1 MSNRK
6 LFTRGIVFG
15 YGAITAQILYS
26 FASIPLALGFLSK
39 AEFGMWGLITTIVG
53 YFMLAEMGIS
63 NSVMR
68 HLMECKEGKDAL
80 KYGRIF
86 TGSALIMGLIALIIA
101 IFGIVASLF
110 VASLFPLPPE
120 LLTSFRTV
128 MIAQS
133 LLMGINMGTQ
143 MLGIPLYVHHRQDI
157 SQVSQIVLFIIYYV
171 VLHLAFKAGWGIY
184 SMLAN
189 QAAGILWG
197 VGFNFMSCSR
207 LHFYPKRG
215 TWHLP
220 FREEWASIWRYSR
233 DVFAVQI
240 GGMILSSLPQLMI
253 ARLLGLEAS
262 ATWSV
267 ATRPFAI
274 LRQIVGRPF
283 DVALPMIYDSY
294 IHGNMKTVTTR
305 WQEVTQVVL
314 AISGATYAV
323 AAANNATFLHLWTSG
338 RIHWEPAN
346 HWILAC
352 YFYVITMAGLAFG
365 AIGIDKSIG
374 KSRFV
379 GFAQAILTL
388 AIIEPMTRWLGIPGL
403 IIAVTLPFIPG
414 MTLFGVRYL
423 GGITGFPSGPLAWQ
437 GIIRPT
443 ITAPL
448 AAATAWACSG
458 MQAWL
463 PGYAGL
469 LLSAFT
475 GTMLAV
481 GIMIYL
487 GVSYSVRLQMLSF
500 ATKILNK
507 LLPARQ
513 RVQVESDTAN
523 H

>member
-1 MSNRK
+1 
-6 LFTRGIVFG
+6 
-15 YGAITAQILYS
+15 
-26 FASIPLALGFLSK
+26 
-39 AEFGMWGLITTIVG
+39 MWGLITTIVG

-68 HLMECKEGKDAL
+68 HLMECKDGKDPL
-80 KYGRIF
+80 RYGRIF
-86 TGSALIMGLIALIIA
+86 TGSALIMGLIA
-101 IFGIVASLF
+101 IVIVILGTASSQF
-110 VASLFPLPPE
+110 VASLFPVPPE
-120 LLTSFRTV
+120 LVTSFRNV

-133 LLMGINMGTQ
+133 LLLGINMGSQ
-143 MLGIPLYVHHRQDI
+143 VLGIPLYVHHRQDI
-157 SQVSQIVLFIIYYV
+157 SQISQMILFIIYYV
-171 VLHLAFKAGWGIY
+171 VLHMAFKAGWGIY

-189 QAAGILWG
+189 QAAGMIWG
-197 VGFNFMSCSR
+197 LVFHYVICSR
-207 LHFYPKRG
+207 LNFYPKQG

-220 FREEWASIWRYSR
+220 THEEWTSIWRYSR

-240 GGMILSSLPQLMI
+240 GGMILSSIPQLMI

-294 IHGNMKTVTTR
+294 IHGNMKIVTTR

-314 AISGATYAV
+314 SISAAAYAV

-338 RIHWEPAN
+338 RIHWEPSN
-346 HWILAC
+346 HWMLAC

-379 GFAQAILTL
+379 GFIQAILTL
-388 AIIEPMTRWLGIPGL
+388 AMIYPMTRWLGISGL
-403 IIAVTLPFIPG
+403 IIALTAPYIPG

-423 GGITGFPSGPLAWQ
+423 GGITGFPFIPLAWH

-443 ITAPL
+443 IAAPL
-448 AAATAWACSG
+448 AATAVWGCSKITP
-458 MQAWL
+458 WL

-469 LLSAFT
+469 MLSAFT
-475 GTMLAV
+475 GTLLAV
-481 GIMIYL
+481 GVMLYL
-487 GVSYSVRLQMLSF
+487 GVSSNVRLQMLSF
-500 ATKILNK
+500 AKKIIQK
-507 LLPARQ
+507 IFPACSIFH
-513 RVQVESDTAN
+513 VKSGTAN